1 MLLWLPLA
9 GVGAVVVVG
18 VGVFIRS
25 MFRGWQ

>member
-9 GVGAVVVVG
+9 GVGVVVAVG